1 GSVGRWA
8 RGGGGLGAR
17 GREGAQRAQGAG
29 MARSGDA
36 EIAVETAL
44 PPPPRRMPQV
54 RLAGGGLSLG
64 RAVGARDYGAVEC
77 GGDTGSGGEL
87 ARDGTPLRA
96 ELEERGDD
104 CETGCRPWSAPSS
117 AAARPYHR
125 HR

>member
-17 GREGAQRAQGAG
+17 GREGAQGGQGGG
-29 MARSGDA
+29 MAGSGEA
-36 EIAVETAL
+36 EFAVETAL

-77 GGDTGSGGEL
+77 GGDTGSGDGV
-87 ARDGTPLRA
+87 ARNGTPLPA
-96 ELEERGDD
+96 EPEER
-104 CETGCRPWSAPSS
+104 C
-117 AAARPYHR
+117 
-125 HR
+125 